1 MRVAITSAVIS
12 ICMVLTIALIMTI
25 NNSMVRKN
33 EIEETL
39 SVAMDSAMD
48 SLKYSNNGYAI
59 NDYESLIS
67 DLNQNILL
75 QVTSN
80 SDITIKV
87 LYTDLENGIIDV
99 EATQKYKWAGKDKE
113 ISVRKTIILD
123 EYVSQDIINEEILCT
138 VTFKVDNKVYSEQ
151 NVSYGEVFKKPEDP
165 TIAGHKF
172 IGWYVYGDDSKNVI
186 TNSEWEDFCV
196 AEDVTFIAS
205 FVEI

>member
-1 MRVAITSAVIS
+1 MRVAIVSAVIS
-12 ICMVLTIALIMTI
+12 VCMVLTVALIMTI
-25 NNSMVRKN
+25 NNSMIRKN

-48 SLKYSNNGYAI
+48 SLRYSDGGYAI

-87 LYTDLENGIIDV
+87 LYTDLENGIIDI
-99 EATQKYKWAGKDKE
+99 EATQKYKWAGKTKE

-123 EYVSQDIINEEILCT
+123 EYVSQEIVDDEILCT
-138 VTFKVDNKVYSEQ
+138 VTFKVNNKIYSEQ
-151 NVSYGEVFKKPEDP
+151 NVSYGETFKKPEDP
-165 TIAGHKF
+165 CIEGHKF
-172 IGWYVYGDDSKNVI
+172 LGWYVSGDDAKNVI

-196 AEDVTFIAS
+196 AEDVTFLAA
-205 FVEI
+205 FTQ